1 MEAFLMKKTLILITL
16 LMFSLTLIS
25 CEKTEDKP
33 EDPLSLS
40 WEEIVENGKDSTV
53 NLYYW
58 GGSTATNNYFDEFVA
73 INLKEKYD
81 ITLNTVPVSD
91 IKDIVNK
98 ILLEKQNEQS
108 DGSVDLLWINGEN
121 FKLMKDESL
130 LYGDLTSIL
139 PNFNQYIK
147 ENPKDFTEDTN
158 GLEVPFGKAQF
169 VLVYNEDR
177 MTEEINT
184 LEDLTQWIK
193 NNPGRFTYP
202 SIPDFTGSAFI
213 RHFYYNESSG
223 IEKLEAINPYLWRE
237 GKTYPNSAGALDT
250 LYSQGEVDFTMSYT
264 PFHQI
269 QKIRSG
275 EFSDA
280 SKTLILEDGTLSNT
294 HFLTIPF
301 NAKEKAGALVAIN
314 YLISFEAQYEKMK
327 PSVWGDLM
335 VLKEEYLSKNEKEQV
350 NTLIDDYQLDI
361 EMFENNRLEEFSG
374 DQIEA
379 IEKEWIEKILE

>member
-1 MEAFLMKKTLILITL
+1 MKKIIILITL

-25 CEKTEDKP
+25 CEKTEVK

-40 WEEIVENGKDSTV
+40 WEEIVENGRDSTV

-58 GGSTATNNYFDEFVA
+58 GGSTAINDYFDGFVGR
-73 INLKEKYD
+73 NLKEKYN
-81 ITLNTVPVSD
+81 ITLNTVPVND

-98 ILLEKQNEQS
+98 ILLEKQNNQS
-108 DGSVDLLWINGEN
+108 EGSVDLLWINGEN

-130 LYGDLTSIL
+130 LYGDLTRIL
-139 PNFNQYIK
+139 PNFNEYIK
-147 ENPKDFTEDTN
+147 ENPKDFTENTN

-169 VLVYNEDR
+169 VLVYNEER

-184 LEDLTQWIK
+184 LEDLIQWIK

-213 RHFYYNESSG
+213 RHFYYNENSG

-335 VLKEEYLSKNEKEQV
+335 VLKEEYLSEKEKEKV
-350 NTLIDDYQLDI
+350 NTLIDDYKLDI

-374 DQIEA
+374 DKIEA
-379 IEKEWIEKILE
+379 IEKEWIEEILE

>member
-1 MEAFLMKKTLILITL
+1 MKKTILLIIIILFV
-16 LMFSLTLIS
+16 LMAMS
-25 CEKTEDKP
+25 CESTKENTQ
-33 EDPLSLS
+33 DPLENS
-40 WEEIVENGKDSTV
+40 WKKIVEAGKGSTV

-58 GGSTATNNYFDEFVA
+58 GGSTAINNYFNDFVTR
-73 INLKEKYD
+73 NLKDKYE

-98 ILLEKQNEQS
+98 ILTEKQNNQI

-121 FKLMKDESL
+121 FKLMKDEDL
-130 LYGDLTSIL
+130 LYGDLTSVL
-139 PNFNQYIK
+139 PNFDQYIK
-147 ENPKDFTEDTN
+147 ENPLDFNEKTK

-169 VLVYNEDR
+169 VLVYNEER
-177 MTEEINT
+177 VTKEINT
-184 LEDLTQWIK
+184 LEDLSQWIK

-213 RHFYYNESSG
+213 RHFYYNESNG
-223 IEKLEAINPYLWRE
+223 INQLKAINPYLWRQ
-237 GKTYPNSAGALDT
+237 GKTYPSSAGALDT

-269 QKIRSG
+269 QKIKSG

-280 SKTLILEDGTLSNT
+280 SKTLILKDGTLSNT

-301 NAKEKAGALVAIN
+301 NGTEKSGALVAIN

-327 PSVWGDLM
+327 PTVWGDLM
-335 VLKEEYLSKNEKEQV
+335 VLKEEYLSTEEKEAIAL
-350 NTLIDDYQLDI
+350 LIEDYQLDL

-379 IEKEWIEKILE
+379 IEKEWINEILE

>member
-1 MEAFLMKKTLILITL
+1 MKKIVILTVLLIIALTAISCTKTENI
-16 LMFSLTLIS
+16 SQEPLTL
-25 CEKTEDKP
+25 
-33 EDPLSLS
+33 S
-40 WEEIVENGKDSTV
+40 WDEIVENGKNSTV

-58 GGSTATNNYFDEFVA
+58 GGSTAINNYFDEFVSN
-73 INLKEKYD
+73 NLKKKYN

-98 ILLEKQNEQS
+98 ILLEKQNNQT

-121 FKLMKDESL
+121 FKLMKDENL
-130 LYGDLTSIL
+130 LYGDLTSVL
-139 PNFNQYIK
+139 PNFNKYIK
-147 ENPKDFTEDTN
+147 ENPLDFTEATN

-169 VLVYNEDR
+169 VLVYNEER
-177 MTEEINT
+177 VTEEIKT
-184 LEDLTQWIK
+184 LGDLTQWIK

-213 RHFYYNESSG
+213 RHFYYHESNG
-223 IEKLEAINPYLWRE
+223 IESLKDINPYLWRQGE
-237 GKTYPNSAGALDT
+237 TYPNSSGTLDT

-275 EFSDA
+275 EFSEA

-301 NAKEKAGALVAIN
+301 NSEEKAGALIAIN

-327 PSVWGDLM
+327 PSIWGDLM
-335 VLKEEYLSKNEKEQV
+335 VLKEEYLSETERNLIK
-350 NTLIDDYQLDI
+350 TLIVDYQLDI
-361 EMFENNRLEEFSG
+361 ETFENNRLEEFSG
-374 DQIEA
+374 DKIEA

>member
-1 MEAFLMKKTLILITL
+1 MKRIIAITILLT
-16 LMFSLTLIS
+16 FSLSFIS
-25 CEKTEDKP
+25 CEKAEDKLK
-33 EDPLSLS
+33 DPLSLS
-40 WEEIVENGKDSTV
+40 WEKIVENGKDSTV

-58 GGSTATNNYFDEFVA
+58 GGSTAINNYFDAFVA
-73 INLKEKYD
+73 RNLKEKYN

-98 ILLEKQNEQS
+98 ILLEKQNKQS
-108 DGSVDLLWINGEN
+108 EGSVDLLWINGEN

-130 LYGDLTSIL
+130 LYGDLTRVL
-139 PNFNQYIK
+139 PNFNDYIK

-169 VLVYNEDR
+169 VLVYNEAQV
-177 MTEEINT
+177 TQEIKT

-193 NNPGRFTYP
+193 SNPGRFTYP

-213 RHFYYNESSG
+213 RHFYYNENSG
-223 IEKLEAINPYLWRE
+223 IETLETINPYLWRE
-237 GKTYPNSAGALDT
+237 GKTYPNSAGALDA

-335 VLKEEYLSKNEKEQV
+335 VLKEDYLSQEEKEIV

>member
-1 MEAFLMKKTLILITL
+1 
-16 LMFSLTLIS
+16 
-25 CEKTEDKP
+25 
-33 EDPLSLS
+33 
-40 WEEIVENGKDSTV
+40 
-53 NLYYW
+53 
-58 GGSTATNNYFDEFVA
+58 
-73 INLKEKYD
+73 
-81 ITLNTVPVSD
+81 LNTVPVSD

-98 ILLEKQNEQS
+98 ILLEKETRQR

-121 FKLMKDESL
+121 FKLMKDEEL
-130 LYGDLTSIL
+130 LYGNLTSVL

-147 ENPKDFTEDTN
+147 ENPLDFTEATN

-169 VLVYNEDR
+169 VLVYNKDR
-177 MTEEINT
+177 VTEEIKT
-184 LEDLTQWIK
+184 LDDLTQWIK
-193 NNPGRFTYP
+193 NNPSRFTYP

-213 RHFYYNESSG
+213 RHFYYHETNG
-223 IEKLEAINPYLWRE
+223 IENLKSINPYLWRQ

-301 NAKEKAGALVAIN
+301 NSKEKAAALVAIN

-335 VLKEEYLSKNEKEQV
+335 VLQEKYLSEDEKAMIKS
-350 NTLIDDYQLDI
+350 LIDDYQLDL
-361 EMFENNRLEEFSG
+361 EMFENNRLDEFSG
-374 DQIEA
+374 DKIEA
-379 IEKEWIEKILE
+379 IEKEWIEEILE

>member
-1 MEAFLMKKTLILITL
+1 MAM
-16 LMFSLTLIS
+16 S
-25 CEKTEDKP
+25 CESTKENTQ
-33 EDPLSLS
+33 DPLENS
-40 WEEIVENGKDSTV
+40 WKKIVEAGKGSTV

-58 GGSTATNNYFDEFVA
+58 GGSTAINNYFNDFVTR
-73 INLKEKYD
+73 NLKDKYE

-98 ILLEKQNEQS
+98 ILTEKQNNQI

-121 FKLMKDESL
+121 FKLMKDEDL
-130 LYGDLTSIL
+130 LYGDLTSVL
-139 PNFNQYIK
+139 PNFDQYIK
-147 ENPKDFTEDTN
+147 ENPLDFNEKTK

-169 VLVYNEDR
+169 VLVYNEER
-177 MTEEINT
+177 VTKEINT
-184 LEDLTQWIK
+184 LEDLSQWIK

-213 RHFYYNESSG
+213 RHFYYNESNG
-223 IEKLEAINPYLWRE
+223 INQLKAINPYLWRQ
-237 GKTYPNSAGALDT
+237 GKTYPSSAGALDT

-269 QKIRSG
+269 QKIKSG

-280 SKTLILEDGTLSNT
+280 SKTLILKDGTLSNT

-301 NAKEKAGALVAIN
+301 NGTEKSGALVAIN

-327 PSVWGDLM
+327 PTVWGDLM
-335 VLKEEYLSKNEKEQV
+335 VLKEEYLSTEEKEAIAL
-350 NTLIDDYQLDI
+350 LIEDYQLDL

-379 IEKEWIEKILE
+379 IEKEWINEILE